1 MLKTIILLVDHSRL
15 LIFSLFQVIRQEKQ
29 NPTITLI
36 HTVFS
41 DLHVYDTVKT
51 KCGPNQIGLTLTSY
65 T

>member
-51 KCGPNQIGLTLTSY
+51 NCGPRNVGQTRLDSP
-65 T
+65 